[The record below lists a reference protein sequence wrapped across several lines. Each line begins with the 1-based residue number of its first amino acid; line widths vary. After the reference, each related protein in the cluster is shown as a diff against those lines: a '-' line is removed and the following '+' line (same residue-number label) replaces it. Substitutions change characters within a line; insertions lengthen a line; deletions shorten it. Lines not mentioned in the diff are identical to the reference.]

1 MKIDM
6 ASQLQYLQ
14 KSHPIE
20 HILGAI
26 TKEQLKVKALQ
37 IKRKYE

>member
-6 ASQLQYLQ
+6 ASQIQYLQ

-20 HILGAI
+20 HLLGAI